1 VSEHHNAG
9 TSKRWNIIV
18 REHHSART
26 S

>member
-1 VSEHHNAG
+1 VSKHHNAG